1 MTDTKAKL
9 LQFGAKLKS
18 NEQYSTARIRPS
30 DVQLIKN
37 YCEQKGISMTLTDAI
52 SFAVKTIY
60 GGK

>member
-1 MTDTKAKL
+1 MSDTKAKL

-18 NEQYSTARIRPS
+18 SEQFTTGRIRTS
-30 DVQLIKN
+30 DVQLIRN

-52 SFAVKTIY
+52 SFAIKTIY